1 MDMVQKKQPITLT
14 DFLKNRILWKVYVL
28 WFVRRIVPLMLLQVA
43 VIVVSLKLFG
53 DNVFVSKVLQN
64 IGVVSGDGYW
74 QVFKYLVAVF
84 AKTRLVVQAAIVLAL
99 GVMALLLR
107 DVLRSIFTYRSL
119 WRKKE

>member
-1 MDMVQKKQPITLT
+1 MDMVQKKQPITLS

-28 WFVRRIVPLMLLQVA
+28 WFARRIVPLMLLQVA

-84 AKTRLVVQAAIVLAL
+84 AQTRLIVQAVVVLAL
-99 GVMALLLR
+99 GVVALLLR

-119 WRKKE
+119 WRRKE

>member
-1 MDMVQKKQPITLT
+1 MDMVQKKQPVTLT

-64 IGVVSGDGYW
+64 IGVVSGSGYW
-74 QVFKYLVAVF
+74 EVFKYLVAIF
-84 AKTRLVVQAAIVLAL
+84 ARTRLIVQAVVVLAL
-99 GVMALLLR
+99 GVVALLLR
-107 DVLRSIFTYRSL
+107 DVIRSIFTYRSL
-119 WRKKE
+119 WRRKE